1 MQKKDGNHSVQGQRF
16 RHCLSFQK
24 GGLGNSG
31 SWIIEQGLEKNQIGA
46 WSRDYDIVGGTYYG
60 FEALGLGTGLSNQ
73 RANSYVEI
81 FFHDRNRQLVI
92 DERTG
97 NFSRPFYPWG
107 EEQEN
112 GWIKFK
118 GVFRA
123 PNEAKSATIRLF
135 LRWEPR
141 ARIEWSNIQ
150 FINVLSRSLGKYELE
165 Q

>member
-24 GGLGNSG
+24 KEALGNSG

-60 FEALGLGTGLSNQ
+60 VEALGLGKGLSNQ

-97 NFSRPFYPWG
+97 NFSRPFTLG
-107 EEQEN
+107 ERSRKMDGLNLKEC
-112 GWIKFK
+112 F
-118 GVFRA
+118 
-123 PNEAKSATIRLF
+123 
-135 LRWEPR
+135 EPPMR
-141 ARIEWSNIQ
+141 QSQRQ
-150 FINVLSRSLGKYELE
+150 YDYF
-165 Q
+165 